1 MTKKVETPNIL
12 FNGEPIIDVARRC
25 NEVLKDAGAGAFTEK
40 GLNEHG
46 FELVSNFVY
55 ALGLN
60 ISVDIKDIEK
70 NE

>member
-1 MTKKVETPNIL
+1 MTKKVETPNAL

-25 NEVLKDAGAGAFTEK
+25 NEVLKDNQGGAFTEK

-46 FELVSNFVY
+46 FELVSNFAH

-60 ISVDIKDIEK
+60 LSVEIKDIEK
-70 NE
+70 